1 MELQVHPNDVPG
13 VPDGAA
19 LLRTLREHFA
29 MSGFRPGQLEA
40 IQATLAGQDALVI
53 LPTGG
58 GKSVAFQLP
67 CHTRA
72 HGFTV
77 VVCPLLALAKD
88 QVDKCEERGIYAE
101 RWNCEV
107 PEPRK
112 ASIAKDMVCDEPSL
126 RLLYTTP
133 ESLQTPKLL
142 ESLKEACANGNLVSF
157 AVDEAHTVSEWGHDF
172 RPAYL
177 QLSAIKQEFPSVPV
191 VALTASATPKV
202 RDDIISVLRL
212 KQPRLI
218 KGSFNRPNIAY
229 QVRHKEL
236 LGDGSDNAALEDL
249 VKFIQARSGEGGI
262 VYARL
267 RATCDWLAS
276 SLAAHD
282 IDVGCYHAG
291 KNNDVRTRVQRDWS
305 SGGTNV
311 VVATIAFGMGIDRPD
326 VRWVV
331 HWNPPTS
338 MEGFYQESGRAGR
351 DGLPSA
357 SLLYASKADLE
368 SNQKM
373 ERGVRSGAVAEV
385 AGYCHGGG
393 CRRRYVLKFFGEER
407 GPCDRT
413 CDALCD
419 ACTDPRAVSR
429 ALSRLESR
437 EAEVG
442 NRAAQI
448 RAKMLGINVPAPGDG
463 EEEGGEG
470 GGAKGRGG
478 GNKALWAS
486 ANTYG
491 AAAAAGDSS
500 SDSDSDGDGDA
511 EAREEGAAG
520 GRGGSG
526 SGLQQQGTTAAAGG
540 LLRTVAPPVLRR
552 PPVLKRPMP
561 PPATGAGALGGG
573 SGSGGVRILEDPQGA
588 AAPGNHQQP
597 LSPVMADKAL
607 QDDGEEEEV
616 TGPPPPQD
624 GAGQQERRALT
635 PCTDGGPRSAATR
648 QPLLKRPKPCGAV
661 QLPFKAPVRVGPKSC
676 DGAGTGASLPT
687 AGRGSSGAVPTS
699 SSGVQGPE
707 VAMEGEADGGGSG
720 EVATAKPPA
729 QAAGGG
735 VLVMRKRLGFVPPA
749 RVGPGKLG

>member
-1 MELQVHPNDVPG
+1 MQQQGYPEGAPG
-13 VPDGAA
+13 VPDEAS
-19 LLRTLREHFA
+19 LLRTLREHFG
-29 MSGFRPGQLEA
+29 MSTFRSGQLEA
-40 IQATLAGQDALVI
+40 IQATLAGEDALVI

-67 CHTRA
+67 CHMRA

-88 QVDKCEERGIYAE
+88 QVDKCDERGIYAE

-112 ASIAKDMVCDEPSL
+112 TSIAKDLVCDEPSV

-142 ESLKEACANGNLVSF
+142 EGLKEACANGNLVSF
-157 AVDEAHTVSEWGHDF
+157 AIDEAHTVSEWGHDF

-177 QLSAIKQEFPSVPV
+177 QLSMIKQEFPSVPV

-202 RDDIISVLRL
+202 RDDITSVLRL
-212 KQPRLI
+212 KQPRVI

-249 VKFIQARSGEGGI
+249 VKFIQQRQGEGGI

-291 KNNDVRTRVQRDWS
+291 KNNDVRARVQRDWS

-331 HWNPPTS
+331 HWNAPAS

-357 SLLYASKADLE
+357 SMLYASKADLE
-368 SNQKM
+368 ANQKM
-373 ERGVRSGAVAEV
+373 ERGARAGAVAEV

-393 CRRRYVLKFFGEER
+393 CRRRHVLKFFGEDR
-407 GPCDRT
+407 GPCDRS

-419 ACTDPRAVSR
+419 ACTDPRAVAR
-429 ALSRLESR
+429 ALSRLEAR
-437 EAEVG
+437 EADTG

-448 RAKMLGINVPAPGDG
+448 RAKMMGIKVVAPGEDG
-463 EEEGGEG
+463 DDD
-470 GGAKGRGG
+470 GAKRRGG
-478 GNKALWAS
+478 GHKALWAS
-486 ANTYG
+486 ANAYG
-491 AAAAAGDSS
+491 AAAAASGESG
-500 SDSDSDGDGDA
+500 SDTDA
-511 EAREEGAAG
+511 DAAEGNDTGAAAG
-520 GRGGSG
+520 LSG
-526 SGLQQQGTTAAAGG
+526 AGASGEQQQGTAAAG
-540 LLRTVAPPVLRR
+540 RVFRRPAAAPAIIRR
-552 PPVLKRPMP
+552 PPVLKRPTP
-561 PPATGAGALGGG
+561 LPSTVAIAQQGSVAGGA
-573 SGSGGVRILEDPQGA
+573 RDMQGA
-588 AAPGNHQQP
+588 ATEGELRQQP
-597 LSPVMADKAL
+597 LAEVAYDPADEE
-607 QDDGEEEEV
+607 DGEEEV
-616 TGPPPPQD
+616 TGPPLPRD
-624 GAGQQERRALT
+624 ATEEERPVLAPRTALV
-635 PCTDGGPRSAATR
+635 TR
-648 QPLLKRPKPCGAV
+648 QPLLKRPRPSGGAA
-661 QLPFKAPVRVGPKSC
+661 QLPFKAPERVVAKPAAGGPALLAV
-676 DGAGTGASLPT
+676 GAGRS
-687 AGRGSSGAVPTS
+687 SSGAGATS
-699 SSGVQGPE
+699 SSGVQGPDVVMEAE
-707 VAMEGEADGGGSG
+707 VAGSG
-720 EVATAKPPA
+720 GPEEQAPTAKPLA
-729 QAAGGG
+729 RAAGGAG
-735 VLVMRKRLGFVPPA
+735 LPVIRKRLGFVPPG
-749 RVGPGKLG
+749 RVGPSKLG

>member
-1 MELQVHPNDVPG
+1 MEQQERPMETPG
-13 VPDGAA
+13 VPDEAA
-19 LLRTLREHFA
+19 LLRTLREHFG

-40 IQATLAGQDALVI
+40 IQATLAGEDALVI

-88 QVDKCEERGIYAE
+88 QVDKCDERGIYAE

-142 ESLKEACANGNLVSF
+142 DSLKEACTNGTLVSF

-177 QLSAIKQEFPSVPV
+177 QLSMIKQEFPSVPV

-202 RDDIISVLRL
+202 RDDIITVLRL

-236 LGDGSDNAALEDL
+236 IGDGSDNAALEDL
-249 VKFIQARSGEGGI
+249 VKFIQDRSGEGGI

-311 VVATIAFGMGIDRPD
+311 VVATIAFGMGIDRAD

-331 HWNPPTS
+331 HWNPPAS

-357 SLLYASKADLE
+357 SLLYASRADLE
-368 SNQKM
+368 ANQKM
-373 ERGVRSGAVAEV
+373 ERGVRSGAVTEV
-385 AGYCHGGG
+385 AAYCHGGG
-393 CRRRYVLKFFGEER
+393 CRRRHVLKFFGEER
-407 GPCDRT
+407 GPCDRS

-437 EAEVG
+437 EAEGG

-448 RAKMLGINVPAPGDG
+448 RAKMPGIKLPMPDDG
-463 EEEGGEG
+463 EEGGTAG
-470 GGAKGRGG
+470 GTKRRGG
-478 GNKALWAS
+478 GQKALWAS
-486 ANTYG
+486 ADKFG
-491 AAAAAGDSS
+491 AAEAAGDSG
-500 SDSDSDGDGDA
+500 SDSDSGGGADSGEGS
-511 EAREEGAAG
+511 GAAG
-520 GRGGSG
+520 GIGGGGGSG
-526 SGLQQQGTTAAAGG
+526 TAGANGAQQRGNAAVAAGLPRPAAPPAIRRPTALKRPIPQGGGDGCGPRVLEDAQGTTAA
-540 LLRTVAPPVLRR
+540 
-552 PPVLKRPMP
+552 
-561 PPATGAGALGGG
+561 
-573 SGSGGVRILEDPQGA
+573 
-588 AAPGNHQQP
+588 GNQP
-597 LSPVMADKAL
+597 KHKQHPVMAKEADE
-607 QDDGEEEEV
+607 DDGEEEV
-616 TGPPPPQD
+616 TEPPPPRD
-624 GAGQQERRALT
+624 AAAEERGVLA
-635 PCTDGGPRSAATR
+635 PHTDGGPRPTAAR
-648 QPLLKRPKPCGAV
+648 QPLVKRPKPCGAA
-661 QLPFKAPVRVGPKSC
+661 QLPFKAPERVVPKP
-676 DGAGTGASLPT
+676 GAIAGGTIASPPN
-687 AGRGSSGAVPTS
+687 AGRGSSGPVATS
-699 SSGVQGPE
+699 SSGVQGPD
-707 VAMEGEADGGGSG
+707 VAMAQEADGSG
-720 EVATAKPPA
+720 PDDVPGAKPLA
-729 QAAGGG
+729 RAGGAG
-735 VLVMRKRLGFVPPA
+735 LPVMRKRLGFVPPA
-749 RVGPGKLG
+749 RVGPGKAG